1 MTEKGIPV
9 LWEDDDSLD
18 THYVNNMFVSHSTG
32 EFYIV
37 FGELSPIVRNEN
49 MELPDAV
56 YVKPVVR
63 LVISPDNLK
72 EFLDI
77 LNTNFQ
83 KYEEKKK

>member
-1 MTEKGIPV
+1 MEEKGIPV
-9 LWEDDDSLD
+9 LWNKDDSLD
-18 THYVNNMFVSHSTG
+18 TYYVNNMFVSHSTG
-32 EFYIV
+32 EFYVV

-49 MELPDAV
+49 MELPESV
-56 YVKPVVR
+56 YVKPLVR

-83 KYEEKKK
+83 KYEDKKK

>member
-9 LWEDDDSLD
+9 LWEKDDSLE
-18 THYVNNMFVSHSTG
+18 TYYVNNMLVSHSTG

-56 YVKPVVR
+56 YIKSKAR
-63 LVISPDNLK
+63 LAISPDNFK

-77 LNTNFQ
+77 LNANFQ
-83 KYEEKKK
+83 KYEDKKK